1 MSYIQ
6 SKSFIKNLDWTQFST
21 SPPWSRPNSYLS
33 EANRFVQYKWIL
45 DFPDFFGQK
54 FFLAKGSFWPK
65 KYFFGGV
72 MVSTNWR
79 EKQPQKARI
88 WNQKLALSVCL
99 RVLFQICITAVGQA
113 VKFDW
118 IDLFP
123 EVFPSKEN
131 DSRASQATLMIFSEM
146 NKSST
151 FVFRNWHWCPQ
162 HKTDAVGQLFDL
174 LSFSP
179 PWGEAMMK
187 NAGKLWRIAKLRN
200 GMKCLQNR
208 EEVRKEKSPLVLT
221 IHWQPRKSSIK
232 PILMGWFSP
241 TQALWE
247 LM

>member
-1 MSYIQ
+1 MI
-6 SKSFIKNLDWTQFST
+6 FGFS
-21 SPPWSRPNSYLS
+21 
-33 EANRFVQYKWIL
+33 IL
-45 DFPDFFGQK
+45 IILT
-54 FFLAKGSFWPK
+54 FLAKSFFWPK
-65 KYFFGGV
+65 DLFGPKDIFWG
-72 MVSTNWR
+72 MFSTNWR

-88 WNQKLALSVCL
+88 WNQKWALSVCL
-99 RVLFQICITAVGQA
+99 RMLFKISITAVGQA

-131 DSRASQATLMIFSEM
+131 DSRSSQATLMVVSEM

-151 FVFRNWHWCPQ
+151 FVVRNWHWCQ
-162 HKTDAVGQLFDL
+162 QQLFN
-174 LSFSP
+174 LSSLSP
-179 PWGEAMMK
+179 PWGEAMIK

-208 EEVRKEKSPLVLT
+208 EETRKEKSPLVLT

>member
-1 MSYIQ
+1 MI
-6 SKSFIKNLDWTQFST
+6 FGFS
-21 SPPWSRPNSYLS
+21 
-33 EANRFVQYKWIL
+33 IL
-45 DFPDFFGQK
+45 IILT
-54 FFLAKGSFWPK
+54 FLAKSFFWPK
-65 KYFFGGV
+65 DLFDPKDIFLGMF
-72 MVSTNWR
+72 STNWR

-99 RVLFQICITAVGQA
+99 RMLFQICITAVGQA

-131 DSRASQATLMIFSEM
+131 DSRDSQATLM

-151 FVFRNWHWCPQ
+151 FVFRNCHWCPQ
-162 HKTDAVGQLFDL
+162 HKTDAVGQLFNL
-174 LSFSP
+174 LSLSP

-208 EEVRKEKSPLVLT
+208 E
-221 IHWQPRKSSIK
+221 
-232 PILMGWFSP
+232 
-241 TQALWE
+241 
-247 LM
+247 

>member
-1 MSYIQ
+1 MFIS
-6 SKSFIKNLDWTQFST
+6 SKSICAKLVDFGFWI
-21 SPPWSRPNSYLS
+21 
-33 EANRFVQYKWIL
+33 WIL
-45 DFPDFFGQK
+45 LTFV
-54 FFLAKGSFWPK
+54 AKSFFWPK
-65 KYFFGGV
+65 NPFDPKDIFVCECFQPMEEKNNHKKLGV
-72 MVSTNWR
+72 
-79 EKQPQKARI
+79 

-99 RVLFQICITAVGQA
+99 RMLFRISITAVGQA

-131 DSRASQATLMIFSEM
+131 DSRASQAILMIFSES

-151 FVFRNWHWCPQ
+151 FVFRSWHWCPQ

-174 LSFSP
+174 FSLSP

-187 NAGKLWRIAKLRN
+187 NAGKLWRIAKVRN

-241 TQALWE
+241 TQALWG